1 MDKMIPKNLN
11 ELHILNRKYEYIL
24 SNGRNYYEYFNPHER
39 QKIACR
45 FRNSSYNFVV
55 YCGVTIRRN
64 LITDKLTDNDFD
76 KVQRQNEK
84 VKNEI
89 LKYKLDSLR
98 KIYDL

>member
-45 FRNSSYNFVV
+45 FRNSSYNFDIKVN
-55 YCGVTIRRN
+55 GNFHMSNDEEI
-64 LITDKLTDNDFD
+64 IWDEGMKLFSEYFNGLW
-76 KVQRQNEK
+76 N
-84 VKNEI
+84 
-89 LKYKLDSLR
+89 
-98 KIYDL
+98 